1 MSSSSSSPDMG
12 APAGE
17 KRIFVRRAS
26 GLIRI
31 IGPYAATGMAVLNTS
46 PSYSGTISLSWVPYL
61 WPGVNV
67 IWILFL
73 GIWLC
78 GLQGTNYAM
87 VGTLMPRSGADY
99 VFGSRLWRPDILFGV
114 YIAYIIYSG
123 VTAGVE
129 LAMNSYFIQVPLYTY
144 GSIFKIPW
152 MLDAAKWLVSYQ
164 GWWIVGLVSLVGLFI
179 LMIMPTR
186 IIVQYMNIAFT
197 LAFPM
202 YIIIFATL
210 GWVGPTQFIANWNSI
225 IGAGNFQAVV
235 PAATSNGLSFITSP
249 FDLSMGLMA
258 STLVTYWVYYGWN
271 MPVIFAGEVSSP
283 EKSLMIANW
292 GCQIIT
298 GVFFCGE
305 AWLMYRLTSIQWV
318 AAEAYI
324 GSFSTQAGS
333 YFGGIP
339 SAPFISFYSAV
350 AVPNPLLIGFVGIV
364 EVIDEIALPGV
375 YWFYSSRTIFAMAF
389 DRILPEAMA
398 YVHPTLR
405 SPVWAMA
412 VMALMGLPGIAMQ
425 AGVVSVP
432 MNFIWVAVLHWLFI
446 AYICFLLPKKM
457 PEVWNAAPTW
467 FRKKVAGVTI
477 WIWMAGFSVV
487 MQVWNLI
494 GMFVY
499 PAVGGV
505 VTYYTVAGTFGMAVV
520 ATIYWHWRRRQILR
534 KEGFDVYETFRAI
547 PPA

>member
-1 MSSSSSSPDMG
+1 LPS
-12 APAGE
+12 GE
-17 KRIFVRRAS
+17 KRVFVRRAS
-26 GLIRI
+26 GLVRI
-31 IGPYAATGMAVLNTS
+31 IGPYAATAMAVLNTS

-99 VFGSRLWRPDILFGV
+99 VFGSRLWRPDILFGI
-114 YIAYIIYSG
+114 YIAYIAYSG
-123 VTAGVE
+123 ITGGVE
-129 LAMNSYFIQVPLYTY
+129 LAMNSWFIQVPLYTY
-144 GSIFKIPW
+144 GAIFKVPW

-164 GWWIVGLVSLVGLFI
+164 GWWVIGIISLVGLFI

-186 IIVQYMNIAFT
+186 IIVWYMNIAFT
-197 LAFPM
+197 LSMPM
-202 YIIIFATL
+202 YAVIWATL
-210 GWVGPTQFIANWNSI
+210 AWVSPQQFIANWNMI
-225 IGAGNFQAVV
+225 LGAGNFQAVV
-235 PAATSNGLSFITSP
+235 PTAQSNGLTFITAP
-249 FDLSMGLMA
+249 FDLNLGLAA

-292 GCQIIT
+292 GCQFIT
-298 GVFFCGE
+298 GAYFCLE
-305 AWLMYRLTSIQWV
+305 TWLMYRLSSLQWV
-318 AAEAYI
+318 AAEAYL
-324 GSFSTQAGS
+324 GSFSTIAGS
-333 YFGGIP
+333 YVGGIA
-339 SAPFISFYSAV
+339 SAPFPSFYSAV
-350 AVPNPLLIGFVGIV
+350 AVPNPLLIAFVGIV
-364 EVIDEIALPGV
+364 EIIDEIALPGV
-375 YWFYSSRTIFAMAF
+375 YWFYSSRTLFAMAF

-405 SPVWAMA
+405 SPVWSMA
-412 VMALMGLPGIAMQ
+412 VMGVLGIPGIAMQ

-446 AYICFLLPKKM
+446 AYICFLLPKRM
-457 PEVWNAAPTW
+457 PEVWNASPTW
-467 FRKKVAGVTI
+467 FRRKIGGVTI
-477 WIWMAGFSVV
+477 WAWMAGISVV
-487 MQVWNLI
+487 MQIWNLV

-505 VTYYTVAGTFGMAVV
+505 VTYYTVAGTFLMALG
-520 ATIYWHWRRRQILR
+520 AAIYWHWRRRQLLR